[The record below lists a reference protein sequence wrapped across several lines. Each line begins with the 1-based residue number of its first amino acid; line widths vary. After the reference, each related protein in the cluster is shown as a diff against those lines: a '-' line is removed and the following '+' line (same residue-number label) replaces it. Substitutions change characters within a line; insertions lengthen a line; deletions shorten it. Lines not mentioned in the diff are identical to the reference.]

1 MILKQSNGGVDVTLK
16 VNWKRTNRGL
26 WLAGIAILIV
36 AISVMIDNYQFKNEK
51 DDIVNVVQN
60 FTNEVEEA
68 LISPKDIIDKKAS
81 WDEAGIEAE
90 KESINEA
97 YKKYWTGT
105 GVVTY
110 LEEYRGIGNLKE
122 DMDIMF
128 EEMMENKGYFK
139 DLKIDLGTAKV
150 SQYGPDGAAVTM
162 ECEIDATYLGID
174 TVFYGIGAEYGMYY
188 YDNGYDGYYEDATV
202 DMEVSVDKMEEDK
215 EQEGSFS
222 YSFEMTFVLLRED
235 GQWKISGVTYF

>member
-1 MILKQSNGGVDVTLK
+1 
-16 VNWKRTNRGL
+16 
-26 WLAGIAILIV
+26 
-36 AISVMIDNYQFKNEK
+36 
-51 DDIVNVVQN
+51 
-60 FTNEVEEA
+60 
-68 LISPKDIIDKKAS
+68 
-81 WDEAGIEAE
+81 
-90 KESINEA
+90 
-97 YKKYWTGT
+97 
-105 GVVTY
+105 
-110 LEEYRGIGNLKE
+110 
-122 DMDIMF
+122 
-128 EEMMENKGYFK
+128 
-139 DLKIDLGTAKV
+139 AKV

-188 YDNGYDGYYEDATV
+188 YDDGYDGYYEDATV